1 MNNLYVLNALIR
13 DLNTALKIN
22 TMHLN
27 KAIRDESFVEQH
39 KHMFVRQELFK
50 SIAHQQ
56 GKVIRLYEDALMNN
70 VTPIRSRKVA

>member
-1 MNNLYVLNALIR
+1 MKNLYTLNKLIAE
-13 DLNTALKIN
+13 LNVALKLN

-27 KAIRDESFVEQH
+27 KAIRDGNFTEQA

-56 GKVIRLYEDALMNN
+56 AKVIRVYEDALMSN
-70 VTPIRSRKVA
+70 VTPIRRKAA